1 MENYKKIS
9 REDFMHFFRDT
20 EKLNELTPDDRIEIF
35 RTILL
40 GSSDFSKDLIDDILV
55 DYAVDHL
62 EVVEINN
69 GKSNNWSKE
78 VFIL

>member
-1 MENYKKIS
+1 MNNHQQLSK
-9 REDFMHFFRDT
+9 EDFMRFFRDT

-40 GSSDFSKDLIDDILV
+40 GSSDFSKELINEILV

-69 GKSNNWSKE
+69 SKK
-78 VFIL
+78 

>member
-9 REDFMHFFRDT
+9 KEDFMRFFRDT

-40 GSSDFSKDLIDDILV
+40 GSSDFSKDLIDEILV

-69 GKSNNWSKE
+69 GNK
-78 VFIL
+78 

>member
-9 REDFMHFFRDT
+9 KEDFMRFFRDT

-35 RTILL
+35 RTVLL
-40 GSSDFSKDLIDDILV
+40 GSSDFSKDLIDEILA
-55 DYAVDHL
+55 DYAVDNL

-69 GKSNNWSKE
+69 GKM
-78 VFIL
+78 